1 MTVTTSSSKESKQW
15 SFLNDNST
23 AMHELPLFDSLE
35 TLRNGKVLT
44 ERKTDTFSSD
54 DAVDNEEGDGK
65 YFKRREAC
73 IAYMESTVVDIS
85 IPPLFFKPVLL
96 SSSRISSI

>member
-1 MTVTTSSSKESKQW
+1 
-15 SFLNDNST
+15 
-23 AMHELPLFDSLE
+23 MHELPLFDSLE

-65 YFKRREAC
+65 YFKRRERA
-73 IAYMESTVVDIS
+73 
-85 IPPLFFKPVLL
+85 
-96 SSSRISSI
+96 SRIRKAL

>member
-1 MTVTTSSSKESKQW
+1 MITVTTSSSKESKQW

-44 ERKTDTFSSD
+44 ERKTDTFSSS
-54 DAVDNEEGDGK
+54 DAVDNEESEDGK
-65 YFKRREAC
+65 YFKRRERA
-73 IAYMESTVVDIS
+73 
-85 IPPLFFKPVLL
+85 
-96 SSSRISSI
+96 SRIWKHCS

>member
-65 YFKRREAC
+65 YFKRRERA
-73 IAYMESTVVDIS
+73 
-85 IPPLFFKPVLL
+85 
-96 SSSRISSI
+96 SRIRKAL